1 VKAGQFRWVD
11 GGSQAMSTAHIDNVC
26 HALELAVEKGR
37 GGEAYF
43 ISDGTDSTLK
53 EVISGLLQTRGIEPP
68 RASAPLPVAWVM
80 ASVMEWIWRT
90 FSRQGE
96 PPMTRQML
104 RLMGAAFTL
113 DIGKA
118 QRELGYRPVVSR
130 ESGLMAMQAI

>member
-1 VKAGQFRWVD
+1 
-11 GGSQAMSTAHIDNVC
+11 
-26 HALELAVEKGR
+26 
-37 GGEAYF
+37 
-43 ISDGTDSTLK
+43 
-53 EVISGLLQTRGIEPP
+53 
-68 RASAPLPVAWVM
+68 M

-104 RLMGAAFTL
+104 RLIGAPFTL